1 MEGSE
6 FGGRGGKKWPSR
18 ASFIWEGVE
27 APGSEG
33 KRGGDLPMAIFL
45 TAQIELGVAEDSR
58 DLQWEDFAALM
69 ALKYPLLESRA
80 AS

>member
-1 MEGSE
+1 M
-6 FGGRGGKKWPSR
+6 WV
-18 ASFIWEGVE
+18 GVE
-27 APGSEG
+27 APGNEG
-33 KRGGDLPMAIFL
+33 KRGGDLPISSFL
-45 TAQIELGVAEDSR
+45 TALIELGVAEDSK

>member
-18 ASFIWEGVE
+18 ASFIWVGVE

-33 KRGGDLPMAIFL
+33 KRGGDPNSCP
-45 TAQIELGVAEDSR
+45 EG
-58 DLQWEDFAALM
+58 ALI
-69 ALKYPLLESRA
+69 
-80 AS
+80 